1 MTPTADV
8 VPPCLEEAGAPP
20 WVLARIPPGWRTIVV
35 YRGSSDGSA
44 RTAVNRG
51 ATVVREPRRG
61 LGSAC
66 HAGLLAAE
74 TEFVCLCDCDASHG
88 PALLVG
94 LVDRIATGDTDLVL
108 ERGRPA
114 ARGAFPP
121 HTRPGNAA
129 SARMPRRRTGPH
141 LRDLG
146 PHLCDLGPTR
156 AARRRTLLGL
166 NAEDRRS
173 GCLLET
179 VVPAA
184 DAGRRIVE
192 EDMPHRPRRSKAT
205 GIWHAVHDMPAVLS
219 APAQADQNRAGAR

>member
-8 VPPCLEEAGAPP
+8 VLPCIEEAGAPP
-20 WVLARIPPGWRTIVV
+20 WMQARIPPGWRAVV
-35 YRGSSDGSA
+35 VDRGASDGSA

-51 ATVVREPRRG
+51 ATVVRELRRG
-61 LGSAC
+61 FGSAR
-66 HAGLLAAE
+66 HAGLFAAE
-74 TEFVCLCDCDASHG
+74 AEFVRLCDCDASHG

-129 SARMPRRRTGPH
+129 SARMPCRRTGPH

-146 PHLCDLGPTR
+146 PMR
-156 AARRRTLLGL
+156 AARRRRLLGL

-192 EDMPHRPRRSKAT
+192 DDMPYRPRRSKVT
-205 GIWHAVHDMPAVLS
+205 GIRHAVHDMPAVLS